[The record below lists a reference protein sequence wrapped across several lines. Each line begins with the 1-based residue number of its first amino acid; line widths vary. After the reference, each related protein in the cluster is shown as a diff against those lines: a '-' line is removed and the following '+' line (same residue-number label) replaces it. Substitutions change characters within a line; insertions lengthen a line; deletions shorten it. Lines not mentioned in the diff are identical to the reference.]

1 MIKSRVHY
9 QWQKDPMPEFRT
21 GVSLHSHTLHSR
33 ESLDFIERATA
44 NTPWLSG
51 AIRKQR
57 EKYRAIKGRELDLS
71 RAWWTPPLSGRQAVD
86 LEKRQIERRLA
97 QRLTRAR

>member
-1 MIKSRVHY
+1 MKNSRAHFH
-9 QWQKDPMPEFRT
+9 WQEKRFHQRFRA

-33 ESLDFIERATA
+33 ESMHFIGNATA

-57 EKYRAIKGRELDLS
+57 EKYGR
-71 RAWWTPPLSGRQAVD
+71 
-86 LEKRQIERRLA
+86 
-97 QRLTRAR
+97 